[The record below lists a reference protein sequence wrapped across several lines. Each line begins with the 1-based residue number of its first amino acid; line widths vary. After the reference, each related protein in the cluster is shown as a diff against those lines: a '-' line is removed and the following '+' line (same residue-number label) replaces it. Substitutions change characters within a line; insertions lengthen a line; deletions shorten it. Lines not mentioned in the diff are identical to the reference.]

1 MQHDVAERCA
11 AFWQPGG
18 TQSMRAGSL
27 RHKITIQSATLAADT
42 MSAGAT
48 ESWSTYATT
57 WAEIKPL
64 KGMEA
69 VEHKKLGQE
78 TMHRIW
84 IRYQSGI
91 TTSMRIVFGSRTFEI
106 RGVRNP
112 DERNIMLEI
121 LAEENT

>member
-1 MQHDVAERCA
+1 
-11 AFWQPGG
+11 
-18 TQSMRAGSL
+18 MRAGTL
-27 RHKITIQSATLAADT
+27 RHTITIQSATLAADGV
-42 MSAGAT
+42 SAGAT
-48 ESWSTYATT
+48 ENWSTYTIA

-64 KGMEA
+64 KGLEA

-91 TTSMRIVFGSRTFEI
+91 TTAMRIAWDSRTFEI

>member
-1 MQHDVAERCA
+1 MRS
-11 AFWQPGG
+11 G
-18 TQSMRAGSL
+18 TL
-27 RHKITIQSATLAADT
+27 RHKITIQSAALSTDT
-42 MSAGAT
+42 MSASAT
-48 ESWSTYATT
+48 ENWSTYTT
-57 WAEIKPL
+57 AWAEIKPL

-91 TTSMRIVFGSRTFEI
+91 TTAMRIVYGSRTFEI

-112 DERNIMLEI
+112 DERNVLLEI
-121 LAEENT
+121 MAEENT